1 VKPPS
6 TIKVGPFTYRVEVDD
21 AKVPDSMYGVCDKS
35 EQRISLHKDQSK
47 QRLRLSLL
55 HEVLHA
61 LCDLANLDDDPVEE
75 RIVTQLSPVLLAV
88 LLENPKLTRFLLEN
102 SNSSEA

>member
-1 VKPPS
+1 VGKPPT
-6 TIKVGPFTYRVEVDD
+6 TIKVGPFFYEVEVDD
-21 AKVPDSMYGVCDKS
+21 AKVPNSLYGVCDKS
-35 EQRISLHKDQSK
+35 EQKISLHTDQSD

-88 LLENPKLTRFLLEN
+88 LLENPKLTSFLLH
-102 SNSSEA
+102 SD